1 MLKSTAY
8 ITQIGYLQVYLY
20 VLLWCHKCWMLLKYN
35 ITRNNYSSHFWL
47 LQWLL
52 HKIKGVL
59 WPWIKFLGLGW
70 KSFWNPDLDLI
81 LSFLYPILLRLN
93 KRLQWSILCAMA
105 LSQVSLFNVKVIC
118 KPLSKIFVLTLFSEL
133 LALFAIYFAHG
144 VLVRERIAG
153 RFSLICESTRH
164 LHVMNH
170 ITFTKQFLNWIWIK
184 KTFVMV
190 MLYSLTNLLWHI

>member
-1 MLKSTAY
+1 
-8 ITQIGYLQVYLY
+8 
-20 VLLWCHKCWMLLKYN
+20 
-35 ITRNNYSSHFWL
+35 
-47 LQWLL
+47 
-52 HKIKGVL
+52 
-59 WPWIKFLGLGW
+59 
-70 KSFWNPDLDLI
+70 
-81 LSFLYPILLRLN
+81 
-93 KRLQWSILCAMA
+93 MA

-190 MLYSLTNLLWHI
+190 MLYSLTNLLWHIQYITSVIKNKFLYIIHLHYPKYSRVVNYWHFSRHVNWENSILSVSWGLCSCN